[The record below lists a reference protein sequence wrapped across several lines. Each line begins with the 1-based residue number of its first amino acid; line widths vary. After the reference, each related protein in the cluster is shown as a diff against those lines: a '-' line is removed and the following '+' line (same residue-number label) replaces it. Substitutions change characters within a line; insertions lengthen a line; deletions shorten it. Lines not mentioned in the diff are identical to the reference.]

1 MQQAV
6 AQSQTTR
13 VLVVEDE
20 PDIRTFVVMQLREQ
34 GYDVLAAESGDEAIE
49 LALASQPA
57 LVLLDLMLPGID
69 GYTVCREIRERS
81 EVPIIVM
88 SGRPREQDRVRALE
102 LGADVYLTKPVG
114 AEELVARV
122 RAALRRPHLS
132 STQEEARLQVGE
144 LEIDLAGRRVN
155 VNGRAVRLTPTEF
168 SLLVELARQPGRV
181 VPQRELLQRV
191 WGAAYGEESDY
202 LYVYMHRLRQKL
214 EADPN
219 SPAYLSTEPGVGYAL
234 RQPEA

>member
-1 MQQAV
+1 MLHV
-6 AQSQTTR
+6 ASQSRTAR
-13 VLVVEDE
+13 VLLVEDD
-20 PDIRTFVVMQLREQ
+20 PDIRDFVETHLREH
-34 GYDVLAAESGDEAIE
+34 GYEVVTAATGDEAIE
-49 LALASQPA
+49 LAMTGQPA
-57 LVLLDLMLPGID
+57 VVLLDLMLPGID

-81 EVPIIVM
+81 EVPIVVM

-114 AEELVARV
+114 AEELLARV
-122 RAALRRPHLS
+122 RAALRRPHLAS
-132 STQEEARLQVGE
+132 PQEDTRLRVDG
-144 LEIDLAGRRVN
+144 LEIDLAGRRVY

-214 EADPN
+214 EADPDV
-219 SPAYLSTEPGVGYAL
+219 PVYLSTEPGVGYAL
-234 RQPEA
+234 RPPGA